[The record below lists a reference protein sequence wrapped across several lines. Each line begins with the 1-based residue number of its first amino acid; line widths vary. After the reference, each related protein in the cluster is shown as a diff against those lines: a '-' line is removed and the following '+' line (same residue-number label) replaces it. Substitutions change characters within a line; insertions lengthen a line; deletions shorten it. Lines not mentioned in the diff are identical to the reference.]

1 MEVAK
6 REFTAADEEEAAAR
20 EAIELLRDP
29 RVAAEVLEALPPCLI
44 CGRGAISEHS
54 CSDIACSDY
63 CPQFVLDE
71 SEPKETERRII
82 EALSRNF
89 QKT

>member
-6 REFTAADEEEAAAR
+6 KEFAATDEEEAAR
-20 EAIELLRDP
+20 EAIEPLRDP
-29 RVAAEVLEALPPCLI
+29 KIVAEVFEGLQPCII
-44 CGRGAISEHS
+44 CRETTSGHLCPKVVGS
-54 CSDIACSDY
+54 Y

-71 SEPKETERRII
+71 SEPQKTERRII
-82 EALSRNF
+82 EALSKNF